1 MPDEFLVTCPYC
13 LGPWLGAGLMT
24 LRAARPGEARFLASV
39 FAAPERRPLRAAALA
54 RGQLSHCAAA
64 ETTDRRFWRSRI
76 CRRPCSVREM
86 FFARTLA
93 DVDESA
99 SPQATAGAAS

>member
-1 MPDEFLVTCPYC
+1 MLV
-13 LGPWLGAGLMT
+13 
-24 LRAARPGEARFLASV
+24 EAPSLEHATRNLHQ
-39 FAAPERRPLRAAALA
+39 ERRPRSFIASALA

-64 ETTDRRFWRSRI
+64 EATDRRFWRSRI